1 MGKNDELILSLEA
14 VLYGCC
20 RFLQIERGDVR
31 AYYSEDSMIHYDN
44 ALSNVID
51 LMEKLK
57 SKEDE

>member
-1 MGKNDELILSLEA
+1 MSKNDELILSLEA

-20 RFLQIERGDVR
+20 LFLRKTVEEK
-31 AYYSEDSMIHYDN
+31 AYYSSDGMIKYED

-57 SKEDE
+57 SEVEE